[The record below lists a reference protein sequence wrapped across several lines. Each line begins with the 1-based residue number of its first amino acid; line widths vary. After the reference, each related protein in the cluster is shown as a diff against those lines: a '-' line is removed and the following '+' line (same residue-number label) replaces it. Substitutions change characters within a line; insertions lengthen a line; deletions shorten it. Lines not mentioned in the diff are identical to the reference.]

1 MEQRLWCGRFV
12 VSWNC
17 ITAMNFVNIDSANIN
32 HFKSKEFA
40 SVMEFLND
48 GKT

>member
-1 MEQRLWCGRFV
+1 
-12 VSWNC
+12 
-17 ITAMNFVNIDSANIN
+17 MNFVNIDSDNIN

-48 GKT
+48 GKTSTIALYVVTKS